1 MMKYKSIFWPLTLV
15 AAGVVWLLVSMR
27 IIPTSNLWALVYLLP
42 YLLIAL
48 GAGLIL
54 RRRWQLAGVIV
65 PAVVVVSALAAI
77 VFAPQLGWTTVPVF
91 GAEPG
96 FGGGIPGSGK
106 MSVETREVGA
116 FTRVKINYPAEVVI
130 LQGETESVKIETDD
144 NLLPQLSTDVNGE
157 TMVIQ
162 NNVKGWEQRIE
173 PSEHVKLTITV
184 RDLQGLDFAAAGT
197 VRLESLE
204 VENLEIELNGAGEIR
219 IIDLQAQ
226 NLTARLDG
234 VGSITASGKVD
245 FVSVVV
251 IGLGSFYGEKLVS
264 AKADAT
270 IDGMGSADLHVR
282 EHLTA
287 TINGMGSVGYLGS
300 PEVTRRMNGA
310 GSVTPLGK

>member
-1 MMKYKSIFWPLTLV
+1 MKYKSIFWPLTLV

-54 RRRWQLAGVIV
+54 RSRWQMAGVIV
-65 PAVVVVSALAAI
+65 PAVVVVSALAVI
-77 VFAPQLGWTTVPVF
+77 VFAPQLGWTAVPVF

-130 LQGETESVKIETDD
+130 LQGETESVKIEADD
-144 NLLPQLSTDVNGE
+144 NLLPQLSANVNGE
-157 TMVIQ
+157 TLVIQ
-162 NNVKGWEQRIE
+162 NNVKGWEQRVE
-173 PSEHVKLTITV
+173 PSKHVKLTITV
-184 RDLQGLDFAAAGT
+184 RDLQGLDFASAGT

-204 VENLEIELNGAGEIR
+204 VENLEIELNGAGEIH

-234 VGSITASGKVD
+234 IGSVTAGGKAE
-245 FVSVVV
+245 FVSVDVN
-251 IGLGSFYGEKLVS
+251 GFGSFYGEKLVS

-270 IDGMGSADLHVR
+270 INGMGSANLQVQ

-287 TINGMGSVGYLGS
+287 TINGMGSVGYYGS